1 MTIAFKYPFVPSLQN
16 HGKGTKE
23 ALPVSAPG
31 QKEGKF
37 SVWAGEG
44 RDPHHLWKSKV
55 TSSPL
60 CVGVSFS

>member
-1 MTIAFKYPFVPSLQN
+1 MKIAFKYPFVPPLQN
-16 HGKGTKE
+16 PGKGTKE

-31 QKEGKF
+31 QKVGKF

-55 TSSPL
+55 TSFPL
-60 CVGVSFS
+60 CVGVCCS

>member
-1 MTIAFKYPFVPSLQN
+1 MTIAFKYPFVPPLQN

-44 RDPHHLWKSKV
+44 
-55 TSSPL
+55 
-60 CVGVSFS
+60 